1 MRIQDLLDEHNLA
14 IDDVRWYLAREQA
27 DRLLA
32 YKDHPDELAHLLW
45 SGELESDLYEMEERF
60 LAEMQEKL
68 DNGQTDEAQA
78 HQIVREIGRASCRE
92 RVFRAV

>member
-1 MRIQDLLDEHNLA
+1 MRIQDLLDEHEIA

-45 SGELESDLYEMEERF
+45 SGELEADLYEMEERF
-60 LAEMQEKL
+60 LADMQEKL
-68 DNGQTDEAQA
+68 DHGQTDEAQA
-78 HQIVREIGRASCRE
+78 HQIVREIARSAEKR
-92 RVFRAV
+92 RRMRR